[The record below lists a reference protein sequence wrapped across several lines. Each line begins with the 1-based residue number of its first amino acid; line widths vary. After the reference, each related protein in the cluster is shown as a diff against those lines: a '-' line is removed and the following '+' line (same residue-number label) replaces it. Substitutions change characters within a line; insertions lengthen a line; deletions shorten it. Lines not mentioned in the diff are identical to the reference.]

1 MSFFPSFL
9 YCGISAGQRCNLPS
23 PNLKGFCPHIG
34 RGPFRRISCSSFCR
48 TQTVTSTTKAASV
61 WRIWD
66 AACRKRG
73 GEKQWRNLGATRVG
87 RCTRGGGGRI
97 GSRAL
102 FSDNVSRIEMALK
115 QPINAV
121 TRPSHVSPFRW
132 PWGPI
137 SSDFGKLLLRPRTT
151 SSVALGINKREWP
164 AIEDHAELSRTTTVA
179 DFNYEFLTDAY
190 SRSLF
195 SL

>member
-1 MSFFPSFL
+1 MVFLIIVLLSFHALPSFLPSFL
-9 YCGISAGQRCNLPS
+9 YRGISAGQRCNLPS

-48 TQTVTSTTKAASV
+48 TQTATSTTKPASV
-61 WRIWD
+61 WRIWG
-66 AACRKRG
+66 RKREREREREAM
-73 GEKQWRNLGATRVG
+73 EKSWRVG
-87 RCTRGGGGRI
+87 GCTRGGGGWI

-121 TRPSHVSPFRW
+121 TRPSHVSPFHW

-151 SSVALGINKREWP
+151 SSVALGINKRE
-164 AIEDHAELSRTTTVA
+164 
-179 DFNYEFLTDAY
+179 
-190 SRSLF
+190 
-195 SL
+195 